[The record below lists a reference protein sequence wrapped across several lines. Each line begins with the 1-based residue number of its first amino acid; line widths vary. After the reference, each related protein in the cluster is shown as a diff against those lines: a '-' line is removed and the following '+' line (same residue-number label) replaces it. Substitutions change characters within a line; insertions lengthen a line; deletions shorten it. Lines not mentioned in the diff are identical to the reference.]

1 MLEIKVKK
9 NSVYQRISG
18 SPDTV
23 LTEAAM
29 MVCAIVRNVV
39 RGLREKGM
47 TDEDTANLHTAINLM
62 LLDSIGNG
70 IAEGKEKS
78 E

>member
-1 MLEIKVKK
+1 MIEIKVKE

-23 LTEAAM
+23 LTETAM
-29 MVCAIVRNVV
+29 MVCTVVRNVV
-39 RGLREKGM
+39 RGMREKGM
-47 TDEDTANLHTAINLM
+47 TDEDAANLHTAINLM
-62 LLDSIGNG
+62 LLESIGEG

>member
-1 MLEIKVKK
+1 MIEIKVKE
-9 NSVYQRISG
+9 NSIYQRISG

-23 LTEAAM
+23 LTETAM
-29 MVCAIVRNVV
+29 MVCSVVRNVV